1 MFPLTLHVFYNERKT
16 CALVICIHF
25 VNKKSVILRKI
36 KVSISGPSTS
46 RYVKIFLKSQAVR
59 KCEGEKKTPL
69 KATVILTKYLNFSP
83 PCCPHYQN
91 NFFILVAMTHSL
103 TQKPHF
109 DTCIKGCG
117 WVTVSWSSSP
127 PLRLHCFSPLFS
139 LSVCVLAPLCVS
151 VFTCLIGSSWI
162 I

>member
-83 PCCPHYQN
+83 PCCPHYQK
-91 NFFILVAMTHSL
+91 NFFILVAMTHLL

-117 WVTVSWSSSP
+117 
-127 PLRLHCFSPLFS
+127 
-139 LSVCVLAPLCVS
+139 
-151 VFTCLIGSSWI
+151 
-162 I
+162 